1 LWLFCQHL
9 VKFYRSKNTHKSI
22 NFLRHRLPK
31 GELDCNCQTT
41 KRCFALNAQEDVK
54 MKKLLYFSAVISL
67 AALPFASMAAQEMS
81 NANVGQMQPFGTV
94 TAKAS
99 NLDDLQ
105 AKLAEKAK
113 EQGATGYVIN
123 SAGGDNRL
131 YGTATIYK

>member
-1 LWLFCQHL
+1 
-9 VKFYRSKNTHKSI
+9 
-22 NFLRHRLPK
+22 
-31 GELDCNCQTT
+31 
-41 KRCFALNAQEDVK
+41 

-81 NANVGQMQPFGTV
+81 DANLSQMRPIGTV

-123 SAGGDNRL
+123 SAGGDNHL

>member
-1 LWLFCQHL
+1 
-9 VKFYRSKNTHKSI
+9 
-22 NFLRHRLPK
+22 
-31 GELDCNCQTT
+31 
-41 KRCFALNAQEDVK
+41 

-81 NANVGQMQPFGTV
+81 DANLGQMHPIGTV

-123 SAGGDNRL
+123 SAGGDNHL

>member
-1 LWLFCQHL
+1 
-9 VKFYRSKNTHKSI
+9 
-22 NFLRHRLPK
+22 
-31 GELDCNCQTT
+31 
-41 KRCFALNAQEDVK
+41 

-81 NANVGQMQPFGTV
+81 DANLGQMRPLGTV
-94 TAKAS
+94 TAKAGT
-99 NLDDLQ
+99 LDGLQ

>member
-1 LWLFCQHL
+1 
-9 VKFYRSKNTHKSI
+9 
-22 NFLRHRLPK
+22 
-31 GELDCNCQTT
+31 
-41 KRCFALNAQEDVK
+41 

-81 NANVGQMQPFGTV
+81 DANLGQMQPIGTV

-123 SAGGDNRL
+123 SAGGDNHL

>member
-1 LWLFCQHL
+1 
-9 VKFYRSKNTHKSI
+9 
-22 NFLRHRLPK
+22 
-31 GELDCNCQTT
+31 
-41 KRCFALNAQEDVK
+41 

-113 EQGATGYVIN
+113 EQGATGFVIN

-131 YGTATIYK
+131 YGTAIIYK

>member
-1 LWLFCQHL
+1 
-9 VKFYRSKNTHKSI
+9 
-22 NFLRHRLPK
+22 
-31 GELDCNCQTT
+31 
-41 KRCFALNAQEDVK
+41 

-81 NANVGQMQPFGTV
+81 DANVGQMQPIGTV

>member
-1 LWLFCQHL
+1 
-9 VKFYRSKNTHKSI
+9 
-22 NFLRHRLPK
+22 
-31 GELDCNCQTT
+31 
-41 KRCFALNAQEDVK
+41 

-81 NANVGQMQPFGTV
+81 DANLGQMQPIGTV